1 MKTGNIPPASVRLPW
16 PSLTAFA
23 AALLVVS
30 CAPGRWTPVSL
41 PGPERPAER
50 SGPWK
55 TTIAIYDPG
64 LFGPEIPLARLV
76 KEHRLPLRA
85 GKLKQATLLV
95 NKAQRRLEL
104 WVRRRMIKAY
114 RIQLGWNPRG
124 PKLRQGDQ
132 KTPEGRYSLCAHR
145 PSKYYLALWLAYPN
159 LDDARR
165 GLASGLIGAE
175 EYRAIAK
182 GLANHSCPPQTTR
195 LGGDLVI
202 HGQLQALTEETA
214 KAQRA
219 DPRRLRPGFR
229 LGDADPAAVREYQD
243 WTEGCVALFNS
254 DIRELYEFVPD
265 GAEVLIVANARVTPP
280 PTGLSAKRT
289 AAPRR

>member
-1 MKTGNIPPASVRLPW
+1 
-16 PSLTAFA
+16 
-23 AALLVVS
+23 
-30 CAPGRWTPVSL
+30 
-41 PGPERPAER
+41 
-50 SGPWK
+50 
-55 TTIAIYDPG
+55 
-64 LFGPEIPLARLV
+64 
-76 KEHRLPLRA
+76 
-85 GKLKQATLLV
+85 
-95 NKAQRRLEL
+95 
-104 WVRRRMIKAY
+104 MIKAY

-182 GLANHSCPPQTTR
+182 GLANHSCSPQTTR